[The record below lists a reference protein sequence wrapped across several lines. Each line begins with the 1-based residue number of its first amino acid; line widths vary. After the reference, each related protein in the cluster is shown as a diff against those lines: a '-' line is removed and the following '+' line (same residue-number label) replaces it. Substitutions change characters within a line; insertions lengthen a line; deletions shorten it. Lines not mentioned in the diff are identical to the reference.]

1 MSAIKEYMMDEAEV
15 LVHKMSKRGLSE
27 EDLHFQFEHILTH
40 EEKQCLAMLGVHDKY
55 AFVEEVNYE

>member
-15 LVHKMSKRGLSE
+15 LVHKMSKKNLSE
-27 EDLHFQFEHILTH
+27 EDLHFQFENILTN
-40 EEKQCLAMLGVHDKY
+40 EQKQCLAMLGVEDKY

>member
-27 EDLHFQFEHILTH
+27 EDLHFQFEHILTN
-40 EEKQCLAMLGVHDKY
+40 EQK
-55 AFVEEVNYE
+55 

>member
-15 LVHKMSKRGLSE
+15 LVHKMSKKNLSE
-27 EDLHFQFEHILTH
+27 KYLYFHYEHILTN
-40 EEKQCLAMLGVHDKY
+40 EQKQCLEMLGVHDKY